1 MCLQAGVIYGKKT
14 PNQAMSREGDP
25 PICDITN
32 TELCLIK
39 SLRRVSNKIIYDN
52 ILLDRLSPKLNMEST
67 VIQCSYNIMCLQTG
81 IIYGKKTPNQAR
93 SREGVPPIRDIT
105 NTVLC
110 LIKSLRRVS
119 NKIIYDNILLDR
131 LSPKLSMESTVI
143 QCSYN
148 IMCLQTGVIYG
159 KETPN
164 QARSRKEIT
173 NTELYLIK
181 SLRRISN

>member
-14 PNQAMSREGDP
+14 PNQARSREGDP

-81 IIYGKKTPNQAR
+81 
-93 SREGVPPIRDIT
+93 
-105 NTVLC
+105 
-110 LIKSLRRVS
+110 
-119 NKIIYDNILLDR
+119 
-131 LSPKLSMESTVI
+131 
-143 QCSYN
+143 
-148 IMCLQTGVIYG
+148 VIYG

-173 NTELYLIK
+173 NTVLYLIK
-181 SLRRISN
+181 SLRRVSNEIILSMQLREFDVCMNLVYWVTQGRYVTG